1 MLNDMDVSFIVQCV
15 GKREEVVRIEE
26 VVTVEV
32 VDDLRD
38 KMFFGACVHCG
49 RGHNNF
55 GYRNKK
61 QSRRVIGMSL
71 VVRYQ
76 PYFF

>member
-1 MLNDMDVSFIVQCV
+1 MDVHLIVQCV
-15 GKREEVVRIEE
+15 GEGEEVVGIEE
-26 VVTVEV
+26 VVAIEV
-32 VDDLRD
+32 VDDLWYET
-38 KMFFGACVHCG
+38 FLGARVYSG
-49 RGHNNF
+49 RGHDDF

-71 VVRYQ
+71 VVRYR